1 MAGSHLLPVP
11 EVGARIVREVSDKGT
26 FWAPSLEGLFWAPL
40 LGPPL
45 GPPLGPGGALQGS
58 GPGGAPTNT

>member
-11 EVGARIVREVSDKGT
+11 EVGARIVRVVSDRGP
-26 FWAPSLEGLFWAPL
+26 FWALP

-45 GPPLGPGGALQGS
+45 GFPLGPGGALRGS
-58 GPGGAPTNT
+58 GPDGAPTNT